1 MFTLFLL
8 LAITWH
14 FLDKKYSWC
23 TDLGAFSAMVL
34 CGIVFIVNSIMLAV
48 SPSNTSSEIRSFEAV
63 RLTITQQRNNKLT
76 ELERATITKEII
88 DNNAWLAKE
97 QFWAKNSW
105 LNWYYD
111 KKIINIKPI
120 E

>member
-1 MFTLFLL
+1 MFTVFLL

-23 TDLGAFSAMVL
+23 TDVGALCAMVL
-34 CGIVFIVNSIMLAV
+34 CGIVFIVNSIMLTV
-48 SPSNTSSEIRSFEAV
+48 SPANTRSDIQRFEAV
-63 RLTITQQRNNKLT
+63 RLTITQQRDNKLT
-76 ELERATITKEII
+76 ELERATITNEII

-111 KKIINIKPI
+111 KQIINIKPI